1 MTANIDVMKS
11 VIKRIENEVE
21 IITVSEWEKD
31 LEEFIKH
38 SLSGEMKI
46 DDLMDYIGT
55 IEFDI
60 SWNYESL
67 FKEIKTDF
75 ADIYATIDFKYSVN
89 NGVTYLAQSEAD
101 VLVNYT
107 DIESVFTAIEE
118 LLPEELYSLEMQWT
132 FWDEGN
138 RKKFIEGRLLR
149 ASQLQVNKFIENIA
163 DPIIF
168 KEEENKLKESILSI
182 AKEQLSIVE
191 INK

>member
-1 MTANIDVMKS
+1 MAANMVVMES
-11 VIKRIENEVE
+11 VIKKIENEVE
-21 IITVSEWEKD
+21 IITAPEWQCDFDEYINHSLNGGVKVGD
-31 LEEFIKH
+31 FIDFIK
-38 SLSGEMKI
+38 
-46 DDLMDYIGT
+46 T

-67 FKEIKTDF
+67 FKEIKTNF
-75 ADIYATIDFKYSVN
+75 ADIYATINFKYSVN
-89 NGVTYLAQSEAD
+89 NGVTYSAQSEAD

-138 RKKFIEGRLLR
+138 RKKFIEGRLLY
-149 ASQLQVNKFIENIA
+149 ASQLQVNQLIENIA
-163 DPIIF
+163 DPMIF
-168 KEEENKLKESILSI
+168 KEEENKLKESILLI

-191 INK
+191 ISK

>member
-1 MTANIDVMKS
+1 MAANMDVMVR
-11 VIKRIENEVE
+11 VIEKIENEIE
-21 IITVSEWEKD
+21 IITAPEWQCD
-31 LEEFIKH
+31 LDEYTNHSLNGGVKVDDLIDFIK
-38 SLSGEMKI
+38 
-46 DDLMDYIGT
+46 T

-67 FKEIKTDF
+67 FKEIKTNF

-89 NGVTYLAQSEAD
+89 NGVTYSAQSEAD

-132 FWDEGN
+132 FWDESN
-138 RKKFIEGRLLR
+138 RKKFIEGRLLY
-149 ASQLQVNKFIENIA
+149 ASQLQVNQLIENIA
-163 DPIIF
+163 DPMTF
-168 KEEENKLKESILSI
+168 KEEENKLKESILLI
-182 AKEQLSIVE
+182 AKQQLSIVE